1 MIFRMKKWEKV
12 FGILLR
18 KNGGRK
24 IMNKVDIIELP
35 RSGGFGNTLPYMLL
49 FGITCTLF
57 GTAYYAGKKKKSE

>member
-1 MIFRMKKWEKV
+1 MKKWEKV

-35 RSGGFGNTLPYMLL
+35 RSGGLGNTLPYMLL

-57 GTAYYAGKKKKSE
+57 GTA